1 MKKNKGT
8 IVGIIIAS
16 IFLIGAVIAWII
28 INNKNSGS
36 KSDKLV
42 FVEKLDKITGVSGQ
56 LDTKFMGIVEPQET
70 KNVEKDQDKTVKEI
84 LVKEGDIVEV
94 GTPLFSYDTD
104 QIQLDLESKQ
114 LELDNLK
121 NQIEAGYETIEDLKK
136 MRDSA
141 SGNEKLSYTSQIN
154 TETVEIKK
162 NEYDLSVKKLEYDRL
177 EASSK
182 NAAVLSPMK
191 GESKEPP
198 VS

>member
-121 NQIEAGYETIEDLKK
+121 NQIEAGYETIEYLKK
-136 MRDSA
+136 M
-141 SGNEKLSYTSQIN
+141 
-154 TETVEIKK
+154 
-162 NEYDLSVKKLEYDRL
+162 
-177 EASSK
+177 
-182 NAAVLSPMK
+182 
-191 GESKEPP
+191 
-198 VS
+198 